1 MWGLNILEAI
11 VLVISVVV
19 IAVINIY
26 LLIDK
31 IKTKKWKTKQK

>member
-11 VLVISVVV
+11 VLIISVVT
-19 IAVINIY
+19 IIIINVY

>member
-1 MWGLNILEAI
+1 MWGLNILEVI
-11 VLVISVVV
+11 VLVISVIV
-19 IAVINIY
+19 IIVINVY

>member
-11 VLVISVVV
+11 VLVISVAT
-19 IAVINIY
+19 IIVINVY

>member
-11 VLVISVVV
+11 VLVIGVAT
-19 IAVINIY
+19 IIIINVY

>member
-1 MWGLNILEAI
+1 MEGLNILEAI
-11 VLVISVVV
+11 VLGISIIVIV
-19 IAVINIY
+19 IINVY

>member
-11 VLVISVVV
+11 ALVISVVV